1 MTERPSS
8 NRIRVPHAAHWGA
21 FYAIVEDGT
30 LVGIEP
36 FEHDPVP
43 SPILGSVLDA
53 PYADCRIQRPSIR
66 RGWLENGPIG
76 GAVRGAEDFVD
87 VPWDEAL
94 DRVAAE
100 LARVRAKFGN
110 DSIFGGSYG
119 WSSAGRFHHAKTQ
132 LQRFLGCIGGFT
144 NAVNNYSLA
153 AAMAVLPHIL
163 GSYQAC
169 AGPVTSWDSIIR
181 SSRFVIAFGGLAFKN
196 LQITP
201 GGPGAHECPPMI
213 AAARR
218 AGVRFVNISPNRS
231 DMDPSADAEWI
242 PIRPNTDTAL
252 MLAMC
257 HVLLEENRADIDF
270 LETYC
275 VGSDRVVAYLRGEV
289 DGQAK
294 TPEWAAEI
302 TGVPAETCRR
312 LAREAASCRTMVTT
326 AWSLQ
331 RADHGEQPFWATV
344 ALAAFLGQIGL
355 PGGGLAF
362 GHGSMGGLGTPRRP
376 IRPPDFPKGPNPIE
390 TAIPVARIADML
402 LDPNGTYAFNG
413 KTCTFPDIRL
423 VYWCGGNPFHHH
435 QDLNRFVEAFR
446 RPETIIVH
454 DSWWTPTARMADI
467 VLPATTTLERDDIG
481 ASDRDRFILAMKKA
495 IEPVGD
501 ARNDHAVFRDLAR
514 RFGAEDAF
522 TEGLTEAEW
531 IRRIYE
537 TARESAK
544 TKGVDVPPFDVFWD
558 RGYAEI
564 PAPSEP
570 FDLYADFR
578 ADPEGAPLATPS
590 GKIELFSERVNG
602 FGYAECPGFP
612 AWLEPCE
619 WLGSP
624 LAETYPI
631 HLISNQ
637 PKARL
642 HSQLD
647 FGRASLADKIDG
659 LEPLVLNPVDADARG
674 IANGEKVRVFNGR
687 GTTHAAAR
695 VSNDV
700 MPGVAVLATGA
711 WYRPTEWGRAGAPE
725 LNGNPNVLTPDI
737 GTSRL
742 GQGPIAHS
750 TLVEIEPA
758 DTDFSRQDT

>member
-1 MTERPSS
+1 MTEHPSS
-8 NRIRVPHAAHWGA
+8 NRMRVPHAAHWGA
-21 FYAIVEDGT
+21 FYAIVEDGK
-30 LVGIEP
+30 LVGVEP
-36 FEHDPVP
+36 FERDPAP
-43 SPILGSVLDA
+43 SLILESVLDA
-53 PYADCRIQRPSIR
+53 PYADSRIRRPSIR
-66 RGWLENGPIG
+66 RGWLENGPTG
-76 GAVRGAEDFVD
+76 GAVRGGDDFVEMS
-87 VPWDEAL
+87 WDDAL
-94 DRVAAE
+94 DRIAAE
-100 LARVRAKFGN
+100 VTRVRSQFGN
-110 DSIFGGSYG
+110 ASIFGGSYG

-132 LQRFLGCIGGFT
+132 LQRFLGCAGGFT

-181 SSRFVIAFGGLAFKN
+181 SGQLVIAFGGLAFKN

-201 GGPGAHECPPMI
+201 GGPGAHESPPMI
-213 AAARR
+213 AAAKR
-218 AGVRFVNISPNRS
+218 AGVRFVNISPQRS
-231 DMDPSADAEWI
+231 DMDSSVDAEWV

-257 HVLLEENRADIDF
+257 HVLLEENLADLDF
-270 LETYC
+270 VETYC
-275 VGSDRVVAYLRGEV
+275 VGGDRVAAHVRGET

-294 TPEWAAEI
+294 TPEWAAKI
-302 TGVPAETCRR
+302 TGVPAGTCRR
-312 LAREAASCRTMVTT
+312 LAREAAACRTMVTT

-344 ALAAFLGQIGL
+344 TLAAFLGQIGL
-355 PGGGLAF
+355 PGGGVAF
-362 GHGSMGGLGTPRRP
+362 GHGSMGGLGTPRNP
-376 IRPPDFPKGPNPIE
+376 IRSPDFPKGLNPVE

-402 LDPNGTYAFNG
+402 LHPNGTYEFNG
-413 KTCTFPDIRL
+413 NTYTFPDIRL

-454 DSWWTPTARMADI
+454 ESWWTPTARMADI
-467 VLPATTTLERDDIG
+467 VLPATTTLERDDVG

-501 ARNDHAVFRDLAR
+501 ARNDHAIFCDLAR
-514 RFGAEDAF
+514 RLGVEDAF
-522 TEGLTEAEW
+522 TEGLSEAKW

-537 TARESAK
+537 TARDGAK
-544 TKGVDVPPFDVFWD
+544 SNGVNLPSFDVFWD
-558 RGYAEI
+558 QGYVEIAAPAE
-564 PAPSEP
+564 PY
-570 FDLYADFR
+570 DLFADFR
-578 ADPEGAPLATPS
+578 ADPCGAPLATPS

-612 AWLEPCE
+612 VWLEPCE

-624 LAETYPI
+624 VAETYPI

-637 PKARL
+637 PKTRL

-647 FGRASLADKIDG
+647 FGRVSLTDKTGD
-659 LEPLVLNPVDADARG
+659 LEPIVMNPADAEARNVR
-674 IANGEKVRVFNGR
+674 NGEKVRVFNGR
-687 GTTHAAAR
+687 GTTFAAAR
-695 VSNDV
+695 VTDEV

-711 WYRPTEWGRAGAPE
+711 WYRPTEWGCAGAPE
-725 LNGNPNVLTPDI
+725 LNGNPNVLTPDV

-758 DTDFSRQDT
+758 ATDISGQDT